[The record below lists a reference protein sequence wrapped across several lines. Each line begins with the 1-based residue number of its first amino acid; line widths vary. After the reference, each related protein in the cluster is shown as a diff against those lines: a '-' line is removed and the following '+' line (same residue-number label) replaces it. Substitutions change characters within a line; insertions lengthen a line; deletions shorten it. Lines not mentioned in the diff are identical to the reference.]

1 MTTVRK
7 TITVTDQQD
16 HWISAQV
23 QAGRFT
29 NDSELIRDLIRRE
42 QEHTADV
49 EAVRQALIEGERS
62 GAPQAF
68 DFTAFARRKL
78 AQFGS

>member
-1 MTTVRK
+1 MAIVRK
-7 TITVTDQQD
+7 TITVTDQQQ

-42 QEHTADV
+42 QERTAEV

-62 GAPQAF
+62 GEPEAF
-68 DFTAFARRKL
+68 DFAAFTRRKHT
-78 AQFGS
+78 QHGG